1 MNDSRMKLS
10 LPVRRVIG
18 RGSSAMSRA
27 VSTKRRASNEAS
39 LIATTPST
47 EAIAR
52 SVSGSKFSPAS
63 AGWSWNR
70 ISGSPT
76 SAIASW

>member
-1 MNDSRMKLS
+1 MKLS
-10 LPVRRVIG
+10 LPVRSVIG
-18 RGSSAMSRA
+18 RGKSAMRRA
-27 VSTKRRASNEAS
+27 VSTKRRASNDAS

-47 EAIAR
+47 DAIAR

-63 AGWSWNR
+63 AGCNWNR
-70 ISGSPT
+70 IIGNPT

>member
-1 MNDSRMKLS
+1 MKLS
-10 LPVRRVIG
+10 FPVSSVIG
-18 RGSSAMSRA
+18 RGRPSSRRA

-63 AGWSWNR
+63 AGCSWNR
-70 ISGSPT
+70 INGSPT